1 MRYLTYRKGLKNRL
15 GSLQDNYI
23 VDVGVVTG
31 FSDMLDLIHA
41 GKTVWGEVAAKL
53 KEVNVNE
60 AAEKGYAI
68 PVETGLIVT
77 PIAKPPKN
85 VICLGRNYYKHFLE
99 GAVHR
104 GDTAEK
110 PPEAPVYFTKPHT
123 AIIGPY
129 DAVPIDPDVSL
140 KIDWEAEMGVII
152 GIGGRKISK
161 ENANSHI
168 FGYTVINDISARDL
182 QTRHL
187 QWFRG
192 KGFDYSC
199 PIGPVV
205 VTPDE
210 LPDPVHIP
218 IKLVLNGVVEQS
230 ANTGQLMFDIPTII
244 ADISTS
250 MTLEPGDIFSTGT
263 PDGVGGF
270 RNPPVFLQPGDMME
284 TVIEGIG
291 TLRNPITTVRRV
303 ELVERYNHERDNLLE
318 LIGQLKPEH
327 YDLATE
333 CEGWTVKDL
342 VAHLTNSAAGVQMLM
357 QRQLDKVPNA
367 GKAALDERN
376 AKGVESRK
384 DRTVDSMVNELAE
397 NHAKNIAFF
406 LSLSEE
412 QLKVEG
418 TMASGEVVTV
428 EERFYRAAGHYRE
441 HGETL
446 ARATKLKYE
455 R

>member
-23 VDVGVVTG
+23 VDVGTVAGV
-31 FSDMLDLIHA
+31 SDMLDLINA
-41 GKTVWGEVAAKL
+41 GKTVWEEVAAKL
-53 KEVNVNE
+53 KNVDIQVAIEN
-60 AAEKGYAI
+60 GYAI
-68 PVETGLIVT
+68 PVEAGLSVT

-85 VICLGRNYYKHFLE
+85 VICLGRNYFKHYLE
-99 GAVHR
+99 GAVAR
-104 GDTAEK
+104 GESGDK
-110 PPEAPVYFTKPHT
+110 PPEAPIYFTKPPT
-123 AIIGPY
+123 AIIGAY
-129 DAVPIDPDVSL
+129 DAVPVDPDVSL
-140 KIDWEAEMGVII
+140 KLDWEAEMGLII
-152 GIGGRKISK
+152 GKGGRKISK
-161 ENANSHI
+161 EAANGHI

-182 QTRHL
+182 QTRHQ

-210 LPDPVHIP
+210 LPQPVHIP
-218 IKLVLNGVVEQS
+218 IKLLVNGEIKQD

-244 ADISTS
+244 ADISSS
-250 MTLEPGDIFSTGT
+250 MRLEPGDIISTGT
-263 PDGVGGF
+263 PDGVGNF
-270 RNPPVFLQPGDMME
+270 RNPPEYLQPGDIME

-318 LIGQLKPEH
+318 LIGQLTPEH
-327 YDLATE
+327 YNLATE

-342 VAHLTNSAAGVQMLM
+342 VAHLTNSAASVQMLM

-367 GKAALDERN
+367 GKSALDERN

-384 DRTVDSMVNELAE
+384 DRSINSMVYELAE

-412 QLKVEG
+412 QASTEG
-418 TMASGEVVTV
+418 TMADGTVVTV
-428 EERFYRAAGHYRE
+428 EDRFYRAASHYRE
-441 HGETL
+441 HG
-446 ARATKLKYE
+446 AMIAKATGLSLPE
-455 R
+455 